1 MEEKNEAEH
10 LDETEVKE
18 NSDSRDEKDIEIE
31 ELKTKLKESEDKY
44 IRVFSEFEN
53 YKKRLEKEKS
63 QAIEYASE
71 KFAKDLLPVIDH
83 LQMAIKSVETNP
95 DIEQLKEGVELTLKN
110 FLSMLQKNGVEKI
123 SIDDGFNPNLHEAVM
138 REDSDEVESGNIVK
152 VLQDGYKLRDRVIR
166 ASIIDSNLTIKFK
179 IKGENNGSYW
189 YRFRNN

>member
-166 ASIIDSNLTIKFK
+166 ATMVSIAN
-179 IKGENNGSYW
+179 
-189 YRFRNN
+189 